1 MLLGTAKLGG
11 KAAKEDV
18 AAVTGL
24 STRPA
29 DAVWQLLMEDDRLLL
44 HQAAYQA
51 AFDEELDA
59 LMDLM
64 DADRDGVLSN
74 DEIRLFRVDPKM
86 SGHA

>member
-1 MLLGTAKLGG
+1 MDSSGMAL
-11 KAAKEDV
+11 
-18 AAVTGL
+18 
-24 STRPA
+24 R
-29 DAVWQLLMEDDRLLL
+29 
-44 HQAAYQA
+44 
-51 AFDEELDA
+51 DEELDA